1 MIEFRLRP
9 SPDSEEPFIELNKL
23 LKATQVAESG
33 SMANQL
39 ISTGKIWVNGKID
52 TRKRAKIRKGD
63 KITYEN
69 EIIEVH

>member
-1 MIEFRLRP
+1 MIEFTLRP

-33 SMANQL
+33 SMANML

-63 KITYEN
+63 KITYETVT
-69 EIIEVH
+69 IEVH